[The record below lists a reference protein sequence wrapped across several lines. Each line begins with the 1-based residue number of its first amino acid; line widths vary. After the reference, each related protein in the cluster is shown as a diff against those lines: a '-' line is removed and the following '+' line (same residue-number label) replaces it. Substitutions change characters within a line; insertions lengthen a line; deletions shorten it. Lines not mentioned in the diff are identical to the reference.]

1 MIAMEGERPVKKLGI
16 LTLIVLANGCAST
29 RPEAS
34 RSPIAITDPQT
45 GQGDGV
51 GVAAGANIT
60 AAGGFVAGAGDVDTF
75 NRIADETVRLANAVV
90 QEAVRPESPAVTLSE
105 TLAATEDLPE
115 PAAAAQSPGGAGEL
129 PGIEPIVRA
138 EPIPAPR
145 LGEPTIDAP
154 ARSGDPVVLDSVID
168 SVYRSYPLLDAAIQD
183 RTIAAGEQLAAMGNF
198 DLSLKAASENG
209 PTGFYETYRQRIG
222 IVQPRMEGGEFFGG
236 YRVGRGNFEPWYKER
251 ETNEG
256 GEFTAGMAIPLAR
269 DRRIDN
275 RRAELWRANAGRQ
288 MADPNI
294 NAQLIGFVQEAGYAY
309 WNWVAAGEKLR
320 IANGILSIADD
331 RNERIRR
338 QVEEDLLDPPVLTDN
353 LRLVADRRAA
363 KAAAERRLRQAA
375 VRLSLYYRD
384 DDRRPLI
391 PDDNRLPMFP
401 DPTAIDPKAISD
413 DISEA
418 LRQRPETAVFTLM
431 RRQLEIDFN
440 QARNE
445 YRPSIDAVVAGSQD
459 LGTPAS
465 SLNDKGQ
472 FELDTALYLD
482 LPVQRR
488 KARGKMQSTQ
498 GKLIQLDAKRRLV
511 EDQIVADVQ
520 SVYAAL
526 EAAYEQVVQAKE
538 AVGFAED
545 LAQRERRS
553 LALGASDLLTVALR
567 EQFAVEAADKAIDAL
582 LLYYLAQADY
592 RAALAEDQL
601 P

>member
-115 PAAAAQSPGGAGEL
+115 PAAAAPSPGGAGEL